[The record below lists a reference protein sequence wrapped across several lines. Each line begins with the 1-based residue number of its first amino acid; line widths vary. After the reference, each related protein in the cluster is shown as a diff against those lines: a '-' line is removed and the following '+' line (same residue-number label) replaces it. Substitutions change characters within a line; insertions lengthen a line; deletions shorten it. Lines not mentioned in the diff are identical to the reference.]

1 MHYEFRGRFL
11 FTGQSAV
18 ILSSQSISLALCLE
32 WLGRA
37 WWRLLDGKCSNISKA
52 PVSVAR
58 LDNSVWKARH
68 EAKLQEQPEIAGGG
82 EHFVATAVR

>member
-1 MHYEFRGRFL
+1 MANAQAG
-11 FTGQSAV
+11 V
-18 ILSSQSISLALCLE
+18 
-32 WLGRA
+32 
-37 WWRLLDGKCSNISKA
+37 DISKA